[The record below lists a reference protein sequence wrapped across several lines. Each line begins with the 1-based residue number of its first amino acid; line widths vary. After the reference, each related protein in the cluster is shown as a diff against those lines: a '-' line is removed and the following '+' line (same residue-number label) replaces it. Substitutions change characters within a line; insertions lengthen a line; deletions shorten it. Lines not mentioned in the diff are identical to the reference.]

1 MVIGDGLSQE
11 VKEKIF
17 VVVGNIFGIVSV
29 DDQVKMVILVIVSQF
44 YIVKFGDI
52 LSVIFK
58 QVYGNVNL
66 YNKIFEVNKLM
77 LKSLDKIYLG

>member
-29 DDQVKMVILVIVSQF
+29 DDQVKTVILVIVSQF